1 MTYLLLVLLIILLL
15 FNLKLNRNDIIAPA
29 VLFTFSFVI
38 SAFFA
43 ALYVGKWELFLHKN
57 TFYVIIFGVLEFSVV
72 CAFIHFIGT
81 FFRHSSYLREAW
93 RPKIITISRIKLLIF
108 AAFEILTIFY
118 SIYAV
123 VKLYHGSLLHFTD
136 SINQYRNQNLFGNE
150 KLSLPRMVTYL
161 RLSVEAGGYWFGYI
175 LVNNYFL
182 TKKINVYLLMVVML
196 SAISSYIMGGRT
208 GMINIIVALGC
219 SWFIISNKSRNFRNL
234 LKFKTLVSILLI
246 GIIVLSCFESLAF
259 LIGRGG
265 YEGASGLDY
274 LAIYIGAPIKNLDT
288 FLQGNIYVNN
298 IFESQTFIN
307 LMNGIGPKFHLI
319 QHSIMLD
326 LPFQRVGIYSLG
338 NVYTT
343 FYAFIYDFGYNGVWI
358 LVLIMAIISQM
369 VYETVRSSYKV
380 TSPAYSSLVYSYIA
394 TALVMSFFSNR
405 FYEQIFN
412 LSFTK
417 IIIIWML
424 FKLIFIK
431 VVFDRKE
438 IK

>member
-57 TFYVIIFGVLEFSVV
+57 TFYVITFGVLEFSVV
-72 CAFIHFIGT
+72 CAFIHFIVT

-150 KLSLPRMVTYL
+150 KLSLPRLVTYL

-182 TKKINVYLLMVVML
+182 TANSIINP
-196 SAISSYIMGGRT
+196 
-208 GMINIIVALGC
+208 N
-219 SWFIISNKSRNFRNL
+219 RN
-234 LKFKTLVSILLI
+234 
-246 GIIVLSCFESLAF
+246 
-259 LIGRGG
+259 
-265 YEGASGLDY
+265 
-274 LAIYIGAPIKNLDT
+274 
-288 FLQGNIYVNN
+288 
-298 IFESQTFIN
+298 
-307 LMNGIGPKFHLI
+307 
-319 QHSIMLD
+319 
-326 LPFQRVGIYSLG
+326 
-338 NVYTT
+338 
-343 FYAFIYDFGYNGVWI
+343 
-358 LVLIMAIISQM
+358 
-369 VYETVRSSYKV
+369 
-380 TSPAYSSLVYSYIA
+380 
-394 TALVMSFFSNR
+394 
-405 FYEQIFN
+405 
-412 LSFTK
+412 
-417 IIIIWML
+417 
-424 FKLIFIK
+424 
-431 VVFDRKE
+431 
-438 IK
+438 